1 MVVPVRVRL
10 AGADQG
16 ASQLAHTLDAS
27 EQGVRLAGFRG
38 DLNVGD
44 VIDIQY
50 RFERALF
57 RVVWIRVQEK
67 SPEKHVGAECIE
79 PDKSIWGQ
87 EFPHQTDE
95 YEESE

>member
-10 AGADQG
+10 AGANQG

-27 EQGVRLAGFRG
+27 EHGVKVAGFRG

-44 VIDIQY
+44 IIDIQY

-57 RVVWIRVQEK
+57 RVVWIRVQEQ

-79 PDKSIWGQ
+79 SDKNIWGQ
-87 EFPHQTDE
+87 EFPDQTDE